1 MIVRPFQPPPLRVL
15 IADEDG
21 STAARL
27 AAEERIRLQALE
39 LGRQRGFEEGM
50 ARGRSE
56 GEAASRALA
65 EQAMQA
71 ALATRGQQGA
81 VAASEALQAL
91 LKRRAEDRR
100 QLDAEL
106 RAALV
111 AALEAVFPVLLAH
124 AAGGEV
130 AALLAQALTER
141 GTDTITLQAHPDTLS
156 AAEQDGFPAGPLPD
170 RIRLLPDPTMPPGQA
185 EARWTN
191 GGLLYDPAALMARVL
206 AILGD
211 TPADDTPQE
220 KQQ

>member
-21 STAARL
+21 STAAL